1 MRTMK
6 GSEIRNYFLE
16 FFRKRGHTIVP
27 SSSLVPKDDPTLL
40 FTNAGMV
47 QFKRVFLGEEKREYL
62 RATSSQKCVRAG
74 GKHNDLENVGWT
86 ARHHTF
92 FEMLGNFSFG
102 DYFKEGA
109 IEMAWELLVR
119 EWGLPPERLYAT
131 VHGGDDSMGLGP
143 DEEARSIW
151 LRFLPP
157 ERIIPCPT
165 KDNFWQMGDTGPCGP
180 CSEIVID
187 QGPDVGCGRKDCM
200 VGCDCDRFLELWNL
214 VFMQYNRDQSGRLT
228 PLPKPSIDTGMGLER
243 ITAVLQGKRSNYETD
258 LFRPIIAFVEEI
270 SSKPYGENPRT
281 DVSMRVV
288 ADHARGVA
296 FLVGD
301 GVNPS
306 NEGRGYVLRRIIR
319 RAARHGRMLGL
330 GAPFLY
336 RAAGIVVEMMKDAY
350 PELLQRKAAIEQVVL
365 REEERFAETLDKGL
379 KLLEEEMK
387 KLRLEKQRMASGE
400 LVFKLYDTYGFP
412 ADLTGDILREEGFEI
427 DMEGFER
434 AMEEQRRRARASWIG
449 SGEGQVD
456 QIYRTIASRG
466 LEVEFLGY
474 EDLSMTSKVE
484 VILLEGKEVEEAH
497 EGQTVEVVTTVTPF
511 YGESGGQVGD
521 RGLIR
526 GEKTLVEVMDT
537 LRPLPQLTVHVGR
550 IIAGS
555 LRVGEEVELL
565 VDEATRWDIARN
577 HSATHILQAVLR
589 ETLGEAVHQSG
600 SRVTPDGFRFDYTY
614 SFPLNSEQIWEVERR
629 VNERIRENA
638 PVRVKVLPYKEALS
652 LGAIA
657 IFEEKY
663 SEIVRLVEMGDFSKE
678 LCGGTHV
685 RRTGDVGFF
694 KILGERSI
702 SADTRRIEAV
712 TGRRAVEIVQ
722 RMEKTLQEIGN
733 TLRASPE
740 EIQEKLRRV
749 LERQKELE
757 RELKGLKAKAAVGPS
772 RDLISEAKEVS
783 GIRVLC
789 AEVELEDQRSM
800 GELADRLRERLGS
813 GIVLLGSRASSKV
826 MLTISISQDLQGRF
840 HAGEIMREVA
850 ETVGGKGGGKPN
862 FAQGGGPL
870 KHKLEESFQ
879 TLCQLVAEKARG

>member
-1 MRTMK
+1 MR
-6 GSEIRNYFLE
+6 GAEVRSYFLE
-16 FFRKRGHTIVP
+16 FFRKKGHAVVP

-47 QFKRVFLGEEKREYL
+47 QFKKVFLGEEKREYL

-109 IEMAWELLVR
+109 IEMAWELLVK

-131 VHGGDDSMGLGP
+131 IHEGDVSMGLGP
-143 DEEARSIW
+143 DEEARRLW

-157 ERIIPCPT
+157 ERIIACST

-187 QGPDVGCGRKDCM
+187 QGPEVGCGRENCT

-214 VFMQYNRDQSGRLT
+214 VFMQYNRDQSGQLT

-243 ITAVLQGKRSNYETD
+243 ITAVLQGKKSNYETD
-258 LFRPIIAFVEEI
+258 LFLPIIALIEEMC
-270 SSKPYGENPRT
+270 SKAYGENPRA
-281 DVSMRVV
+281 DVSMRVI
-288 ADHARGVA
+288 ADHARGVT

-330 GAPFLY
+330 EGPFLHK
-336 RAAGIVVEMMKDAY
+336 ATGIVVDLMKDAY

-379 KLLEEEMK
+379 RLLEEETRR
-387 KLRLEKQRMASGE
+387 LRLEGKRIAPGE

-412 ADLTGDILREEGFEI
+412 ADLTADILKEEGFDI
-427 DMEGFER
+427 DMEGFEK
-434 AMEEQRRRARASWIG
+434 AMEEQRRRARASWVG
-449 SGEGQVD
+449 SGEGQVAE
-456 QIYRTIASRG
+456 IYRKIAARG
-466 LEVEFLGY
+466 VDVEFVGY
-474 EDLSMTSKVE
+474 EDLSATSQV
-484 VILLEGKEVEEAH
+484 VALLVNGEEVEEAH
-497 EGQTVEVVTTVTPF
+497 EGQVVEIITHLTPF

-521 RGLIR
+521 KGLIR
-526 GEKTLVEVMDT
+526 GEGALVEVTDT
-537 LRPLPQLTVHVGR
+537 LRPLPQLTVHVGK
-550 IIAGS
+550 ISKGS
-555 LRVGEEVELL
+555 LRVGQRVELL
-565 VDEATRWDIARN
+565 VDEGTRWDTARN
-577 HSATHILQAVLR
+577 HSATHILQSVLR
-589 ETLGEAVHQSG
+589 EILGEAVHQCG
-600 SRVTPDGFRFDYTY
+600 SRVSPDGFRFDYTY
-614 SFPLNSEQIWEVERR
+614 SSPLDIEQVRTIERR

-638 PVRVKVLPYKEALS
+638 PVRVRVLPYREALN

-657 IFEEKY
+657 LFDEKY
-663 SEIVRLVEMGDFSKE
+663 SDMVRVVEMGDFSKE

-694 KILGERSI
+694 KILTDRSI
-702 SADTRRIEAV
+702 SADTRRIEAL
-712 TGRRAVEIVQ
+712 TGRGAIEFVQ
-722 RMEKTLQEIGN
+722 RTERTLQD
-733 TLRASPE
+733 LASLLKASPE

-757 RELKGLKAKAAVGPS
+757 KEVRVLKAKAATGSS
-772 RDLISEAKEVS
+772 RDLLEEVKDVS
-783 GIRVLC
+783 GIKVLC

-826 MLTISISQDLQGRF
+826 MLTLSVSKDLQSRF
-840 HAGEIMREVA
+840 HAGEIMGEVA
-850 ETVGGKGGGKPN
+850 QKVGGKGGGKPH

-870 KHKLEESFQ
+870 RENLEESFK
-879 TLCQLVAEKARG
+879 TLYHLVARKAQG